1 MFWQQKLLERNFN
14 RYPRLS
20 KLVLM
25 TGNYASFYGSCRLRE
40 PVDGHK
46 YYNIIKDPMDLRMV
60 ETKTTKRSHQ

>member
-1 MFWQQKLLERNFN
+1 
-14 RYPRLS
+14 
-20 KLVLM
+20 M

-60 ETKTTKRSHQ
+60 ETKTTKGTPGHQ